1 MNNFPSF
8 MMTLDNAVPSQSQ
21 SEGVKGWI
29 YNGEDGKQTAYW
41 ICEKDGV
48 SKEHTHSFEEYFVVI
63 DGEYILE
70 IDGKGIVLHK
80 GDEYYI
86 RQGIPH
92 SGKFKAGTRTFH
104 CFGGKRA
111 YSA

>member
-8 MMTLDNAVPSQSQ
+8 MMTQTNAVPPQSQ
-21 SEGVKGWI
+21 SEGVKGWVYSGI
-29 YNGEDGKQTAYW
+29 DGKQTAYW
-41 ICEKDGV
+41 LCEKDGV
-48 SKEHTHSFEEYFVVI
+48 SKEHSHDFDEYFFVI

-70 IDGKGIVLHK
+70 MDGKTIVLHK

-86 RQGIPH
+86 QKGDPH
-92 SGKFKAGTRTFH
+92 AGTFKAGTRTFH

-111 YSA
+111 